1 MRKSQRNRQHNGQT
15 KKDKRVNIDLYK
27 TKDRVTRNQLKS
39 GVESEASE
47 GYQFLRH

>member
-1 MRKSQRNRQHNGQT
+1 MRKSERNRQHNGQA

-27 TKDRVTRNQLKS
+27 TKDWVTRNQLKS
-39 GVESEASE
+39 GVKSEAPE